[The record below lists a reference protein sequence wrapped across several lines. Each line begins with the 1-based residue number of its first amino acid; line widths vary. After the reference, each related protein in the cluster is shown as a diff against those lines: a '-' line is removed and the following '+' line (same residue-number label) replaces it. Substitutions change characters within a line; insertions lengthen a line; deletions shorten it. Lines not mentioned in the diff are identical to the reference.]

1 MDNSDAKI
9 LNSLIYDI
17 SKKTFDELAKN
28 NFLYC
33 RRAVIVKTVAID
45 NSSATI
51 AFPISPNVES
61 SIYYKNRTGTN
72 LKTGQKV
79 YLMYSYSNIDQGWL
93 ETNKTF
99 QLTGSGSVGGESYVL
114 PVASATELGGIKVG
128 YGLQIDKNTGV
139 LSVDEIIA
147 KIPIASPNTL
157 GGIKVGSGLEI
168 ASDGTLNV
176 IGGGSGGGGIYV
188 NKTPVGTII
197 MWSNGKIP
205 EGYLEC
211 DGSAISRETYKDLY
225 SVIGTKYGNGDG
237 STTFNLPNIQ
247 EKIPIGQK
255 DDIGTVYNLINNNSG
270 EHTHS
275 ATSNSTDTLAT
286 DEDILSMFNS
296 SVTPPQN
303 TEKLQIETSISNSG
317 IHNHNISK
325 STNGDSDIKLFS
337 LKFLIKWKKEE
348 DISINNAETLGGH
361 PPEYFAT
368 ADSVEKLKESY
379 NNLEGRVEV
388 LEQKM
393 VSVEQDIVNINDKL
407 IFSTDEDILSL
418 F

>member
-99 QLTGSGSVGGESYVL
+99 QLTGSGSAGGESYVL

-255 DDIGTVYNLINNNSG
+255 DDIGTV
-270 EHTHS
+270 
-275 ATSNSTDTLAT
+275 
-286 DEDILSMFNS
+286 
-296 SVTPPQN
+296 
-303 TEKLQIETSISNSG
+303 SNSG

-393 VSVEQDIVNINDKL
+393 VSVEQDIVSINDKL